1 MMNKKGKTLA
11 ELARMVGGDLAGDP
25 EIVIDSLADITGAGA
40 GQITFLVKGSQAASL
55 AETDAAAVI
64 VPLAVDSADKPL
76 IRVKDPYMA
85 AAVIQN
91 SFLAKSFQATSISLK
106 AHIGQDCQIPAATS
120 IGPMVS
126 IGDRVRLGERV
137 TIYPGVVIGDD
148 VKIGD
153 DSILFANVTIYHS
166 CTIGERV
173 QIHSGT
179 VIGADGFGFATDEQG
194 NHVKWPHIG
203 TVQIDDDVDIGANM
217 TIDRATFGKT
227 HIKKGARI
235 DNLVAVGH
243 NVTIGENSVIVAQV
257 GIAGSTSLGRN
268 VVLGGQVGVKGH
280 IHLDDGVMVAAKS
293 GVHNNQQ
300 KGSKVAGI
308 PAIPHKNWLKSS
320 MLIGKLPEMYKD
332 LRDLKHK
339 ISQIYKKLFP
349 DDPEI

>member
-1 MMNKKGKTLA
+1 MMKIKGKTLA
-11 ELARMVGGDLAGDP
+11 ELAQMVGGDLIGDP
-25 EIVIDSLADITGAGA
+25 DIFIDSLADLAAAGD
-40 GQITFLVKGSQAASL
+40 GQITFLVKESQSVSL
-55 AETDAAAVI
+55 TETKAAAAI
-64 VPLAVDSADKPL
+64 VPLAVDSPDKPL
-76 IRVKDPYMA
+76 IRVKNPYLA
-85 AAVIQN
+85 AAIIQN
-91 SFLAKSFQATSISLK
+91 HFLQKPFQACSIHPA
-106 AHIGQDCQIPAATS
+106 AHIGDDCHIPAAVS

-126 IGDRVRLGERV
+126 IGDRVKLGERV
-137 TIYPGVVIGDD
+137 TIYPGVVIGDN
-148 VKIGD
+148 VEIGN

-166 CTIGERV
+166 CTIGKRV

-194 NHVKWPHIG
+194 NHLKWPHIG
-203 TVQIDDDVDIGANM
+203 TVQIDDDVDIGANT
-217 TIDRATFGKT
+217 TIDRGTFGKT
-227 HIKKGARI
+227 HIKKGTRI

-243 NVTIGENSVIVAQV
+243 NVRIGENSVVVAQV

-268 VVLGGQVGVKGH
+268 VILGGQVGVKGH

-293 GVHNNQQ
+293 GVHNNQP
-300 KGSKVAGI
+300 KGSTIAGI

-349 DDPEI
+349 DRPGV